1 MENKIESVEVVQT
14 PAQTALFLITKAEID
29 TQIATAKAFPRSI
42 TEFMRKAESLATV
55 NEDVAAS
62 CNYAVPRGGKNIEGP
77 SVRFAEIVVSAY
89 GNIRAG
95 ARVIDNDGKWITAQ
109 GICHDLEANNS
120 VTVEVKRKI
129 TGKDGRTFNE
139 DMQTLT
145 GNAACAIAYRN
156 AIYKVIP
163 AALVEG
169 IYEKTKEVARGKAE
183 TMVKRR
189 DKALEY
195 AKGLGITPEQI
206 STVLNIK
213 NVEDI
218 DLDKLATFRGILTGI
233 KNGDSTVAE
242 IFEKPTQAEKVE
254 QSQQDHES
262 ERYLS
267 LIKAADSIEKLT
279 KLQKELK
286 KYKQHEQA
294 YLDRINE
301 LETPKGE

>member
-42 TEFMRKAESLATV
+42 RDFMLKAESLATV

>member
-42 TEFMRKAESLATV
+42 RDFMLKAESLATV

-183 TMVKRR
+183 TMVARR
-189 DKALEY
+189 DKALAY
-195 AKGLGITPEQI
+195 SKTLGITHEEI
-206 STVLNIK
+206 CSVLGIK
-213 NVEDI
+213 NVDDI
-218 DLDKLATFRGILTGI
+218 DLDKLATFRGYLQAI
-233 KNGDSTVAE
+233 KNAESTIDE
-242 IFEKPTQAEKVE
+242 IFRKQEMEPTDPKRDRV
-254 QSQQDHES
+254 
-262 ERYLS
+262 LK
-267 LIKAADSIEKLT
+267 LIQNATTLEALQKHFKAATESGLGQEFLD
-279 KLQKELK
+279 
-286 KYKQHEQA
+286 KQT
-294 YLDRINE
+294 E
-301 LETPKGE
+301 LETNTKP